1 MDRMSPRAR
10 EKIFGFSTP
19 FAKAAAVF
27 VLMAA
32 VTVFLL
38 AAPEDSEGW
47 HGSRGLI
54 QKFYFL
60 PLIFAAAWF
69 GIRGAVL
76 ATTTVTAVAVYLTF
90 ASQGVP
96 TVQIERLGEVG
107 VFWLVGALA
116 ANFFEE
122 QKKHL
127 GDLETAN
134 ENTLFVLAYALD
146 VREENTG
153 SHSRRVAGY
162 SVRLAKE
169 MGIDDPDS
177 LDVIRKG
184 ALLHDLGKIGIPDA
198 ILLKPGPLT
207 AEEWQLMRRHTEVGF
222 EMLSEVAFL
231 QEPAEIVLYH
241 HEWFDGRGYPRGLK
255 GTEIPIGARLFA
267 VIDVFDAVTTARP
280 YRSPESHAGAS
291 AILRQKAGTHLDP
304 VVVQCFE
311 RVPFTDW
318 SNIASDS
325 RATANSKT
333 KVEA

>member
-1 MDRMSPRAR
+1 MDTMSPPAR
-10 EKIFGFSTP
+10 DKIFGFSTP
-19 FAKAAAVF
+19 IAKGAAVF

-32 VTVFLL
+32 VTVFLFSV
-38 AAPEDSEGW
+38 PEDSEGW

-60 PLIFAAAWF
+60 PLMLAAAWF
-69 GIRGAVL
+69 GIRGAVA
-76 ATTTVTAVAVYLTF
+76 ATTAVTAISVWLTF
-90 ASQGVP
+90 ASRGVP

-122 QKKHL
+122 QKKHM

-134 ENTLFVLAYALD
+134 ENTLFVLAFALD

-162 SVRLAKE
+162 AMRLAQE
-169 MGIDDPDS
+169 MGIRDPDT

-207 AEEWQLMRRHTEVGF
+207 EEEWQLMKRHTEVGF
-222 EMLSEVAFL
+222 QMLSEVRFL

-241 HEWFDGRGYPRGLK
+241 HEWYDGRGYPRGLK
-255 GTEIPIGARLFA
+255 GDEIPIGARLFA

-280 YRSPESHAGAS
+280 YRTPESHAGAS
-291 AILRQKAGTHLDP
+291 AILRQKAGSHLDP
-304 VVVQCFE
+304 DVVKHFE
-311 RVPFTDW
+311 RVPFSEWTG
-318 SNIASDS
+318 IAATSGGSPHS
-325 RATANSKT
+325 RPRA
-333 KVEA
+333 

>member
-1 MDRMSPRAR
+1 MGGMSPHAR
-10 EKIFGFSTP
+10 DTIFGFSTP
-19 FAKAAAVF
+19 VAKGTAVLL
-27 VLMAA
+27 LMVA
-32 VTVFLL
+32 VTVFLF
-38 AAPEDSEGW
+38 AVPEDSEGW

-60 PLIFAAAWF
+60 PLMLAAAWF
-69 GIRGAVL
+69 GIRGAVV
-76 ATTTVTAVAVYLTF
+76 ATTAVTAVAVWLTF
-90 ASQGVP
+90 ASRGVP
-96 TVQIERLGEVG
+96 AVQIERLGEVG

-153 SHSRRVAGY
+153 RHSRRVAAY
-162 SVRLAKE
+162 AVRLAEE
-169 MGIDDPDS
+169 MGIRDPAA
-177 LDVIRKG
+177 LDVIWKG
-184 ALLHDLGKIGIPDA
+184 ALLHDLGKIGIPDS

-207 AEEWQLMRRHTEVGF
+207 EDEWQVMRRHTEVGF
-222 EMLSEVAFL
+222 EMLSEVPFL

-255 GTEIPIGARLFA
+255 ENEIPVGARLFA

-280 YRSPESHAGAS
+280 YRTPESHAGAR
-291 AILRQKAGTHLDP
+291 AILQQKAGTHFDP
-304 VVVQCFE
+304 EVVKCFE
-311 RVPFTDW
+311 RVPFSDW
-318 SNIASDS
+318 EGIA
-325 RATANSKT
+325 ANSQAAAPQ
-333 KVEA
+333 KVRL

>member
-1 MDRMSPRAR
+1 MDGMSPPAR
-10 EKIFGFSTP
+10 DTIFGFSTP
-19 FAKAAAVF
+19 VAKGAALF
-27 VLMAA
+27 LLMAA
-32 VTVFLL
+32 VTVFLFSV
-38 AAPEDSEGW
+38 PEDSEGW

-60 PLIFAAAWF
+60 PLMLSAAWF
-69 GIRGAVL
+69 GIRGAVI
-76 ATTTVTAVAVYLTF
+76 ATTAVTGIAVWLSF
-90 ASQGVP
+90 ASRGVP

-107 VFWLVGALA
+107 VFWLVAALA

-127 GDLETAN
+127 DDLQTAN

-146 VREENTG
+146 VREESTG
-153 SHSRRVAGY
+153 SHSRRVADY
-162 SVRLAKE
+162 ALRLAEE
-169 MGIDDPDS
+169 MGIRDPDE

-207 AEEWQLMRRHTEVGF
+207 AEEWELMRRHAEVGF
-222 EMLSEVAFL
+222 AMLSEVTFL

-241 HEWFDGRGYPRGLK
+241 HEWYDGRGYPRGLK
-255 GTEIPIGARLFA
+255 GDEIPIGARLFA

-280 YRSPESHAGAS
+280 YRTPESHSGAS

-304 VVVQCFE
+304 VVVKCFE
-311 RVPFTDW
+311 RVPDSEWTH
-318 SNIASDS
+318 IAERSTPPAHVKP
-325 RATANSKT
+325 R
-333 KVEA
+333 E

>member
-1 MDRMSPRAR
+1 MSPRAR
-10 EKIFGFSTP
+10 ETIFGFSTP
-19 FAKAAAVF
+19 VVKGAAVF
-27 VLMAA
+27 LLMAA
-32 VTVFLL
+32 VTIFLF
-38 AAPEDSEGW
+38 AVPEDSESL

-60 PLIFAAAWF
+60 PLMFAAAWF
-69 GIRGAVL
+69 GIRGAVIS
-76 ATTTVTAVAVYLTF
+76 TTAVTAVAAWLTF
-90 ASQGVP
+90 ASRGVP

-153 SHSRRVAGY
+153 RHSRRVAAY
-162 SVRLAKE
+162 AVRLAEE
-169 MGIDDPDS
+169 MGIEDPDS
-177 LDVIRKG
+177 LDVIWKG
-184 ALLHDLGKIGIPDA
+184 ALLHDLGKIGIPDS

-207 AEEWQLMRRHTEVGF
+207 DDEWQVMRRHTEVGF
-222 EMLSEVAFL
+222 EMLAEVPFL

-241 HEWFDGRGYPRGLK
+241 HEWFDGRGDPRGLK
-255 GTEIPIGARLFA
+255 GNEIPVGARLFA

-280 YRSPESHAGAS
+280 YRTAESHVSAR
-291 AILRQKAGTHLDP
+291 AILRQKSGTHFDP
-304 VVVQCFE
+304 DVVQSFE
-311 RVPFTDW
+311 RVPFSEW
-318 SNIASDS
+318 EGIARNS
-325 RATANSKT
+325 ATSPSPKGRS
-333 KVEA
+333 

>member
-1 MDRMSPRAR
+1 MGGMSPAAR
-10 EKIFGFSTP
+10 DKIFGFSTP
-19 FAKAAAVF
+19 VAKAAAVF
-27 VLMAA
+27 LLMAA
-32 VTVFLL
+32 VTVFLFSM
-38 AAPEDSEGW
+38 PEDADGW

-54 QKFYFL
+54 QKFYFF
-60 PLIFAAAWF
+60 PLLLAAAWF
-69 GIRGAVL
+69 GIRGAVI
-76 ATTTVTAVAVYLTF
+76 ATTAVTVVAVWLTL
-90 ASQGVP
+90 ASPGVP
-96 TVQIERLGEVG
+96 TVQIERFGEVG

-153 SHSRRVAGY
+153 SHSRRVADY
-162 SVRLAKE
+162 SVRLARE
-169 MGIDDPDS
+169 MGIDDPDV

-241 HEWFDGRGYPRGLK
+241 HEWFDGKGYPRGLK
-255 GTEIPIGARLFA
+255 GNEIPVGARLFA

-280 YRSPESHAGAS
+280 YRTPESHAGAS

-304 VVVQCFE
+304 VVVKCFE
-311 RVPFTDW
+311 RVPFSDW
-318 SNIASDS
+318 DAIA
-325 RATANSKT
+325 ANSHASAPAK
-333 KVEA
+333 ARS